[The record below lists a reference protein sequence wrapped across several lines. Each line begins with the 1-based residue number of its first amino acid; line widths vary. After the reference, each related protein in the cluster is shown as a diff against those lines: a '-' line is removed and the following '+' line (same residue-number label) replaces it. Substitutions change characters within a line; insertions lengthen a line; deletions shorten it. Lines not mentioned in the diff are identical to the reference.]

1 MNPTPVSTTAGVQ
14 AAVPAGP
21 QGVGVPGGGGA
32 QGGVLGVPV
41 AATVT
46 GSNEQSSTTAARKPR
61 RPMDIKRLIVLISRV
76 VLPVGVLALWE
87 TASGDP
93 ATESGVLIDSFYVSK
108 PSEIWSA
115 LTGWV
120 EEGVLLDSIQAT
132 VIATVYGFAI
142 GAVLG
147 VLVGIVLGSSPMLG
161 EIFQPFIVAL
171 NAVPRLALVPLFI
184 LWFGF
189 GLGSKVAL
197 VSLIVFF
204 LVFYS
209 TYEGVRD
216 VEQRLIDVLKVMNA
230 SRLTVQLKVR
240 IPSAGTWIIQGL
252 RVSVPYALVAAVT
265 AEIIGAN
272 TGIGYLIQRS
282 AGNFYT
288 AGVFAGIAVLV
299 VVSTII
305 NALVTLLEKRLLRWK
320 PRNLTNVSAP

>member
-1 MNPTPVSTTAGVQ
+1 MKQIPVPSASTPTGADVGP
-14 AAVPAGP
+14 AAAPAGQTSAGP
-21 QGVGVPGGGGA
+21 A
-32 QGGVLGVPV
+32 R
-41 AATVT
+41 
-46 GSNEQSSTTAARKPR
+46 GSR
-61 RPMDIKRLIVLISRV
+61 RRIDIKRMIVRVSRV
-76 VLPVGVLALWE
+76 VLPVALLLTWETTTGDPKTEPGVLF
-87 TASGDP
+87 
-93 ATESGVLIDSFYVSK
+93 DSFFISK
-108 PSEIWSA
+108 PSEIWAA
-115 LTGWV
+115 LNGWV
-120 EEGVLLDSIQAT
+120 EEGVLLESIQAT
-132 VIATVYGFAI
+132 VVAMLYGFTI
-142 GAVLG
+142 GSVFG
-147 VLVGIVLGSSPMLG
+147 ILVGIVLGSSPMLG
-161 EIFQPFIVAL
+161 DIFKPFIVAL

-197 VSLIVFF
+197 VTLIVFF

-240 IPSAGTWIIQGL
+240 IPSAATWIIQGL

-282 AGNFYT
+282 AGNFFT

-299 VVSTII
+299 VVSVVI
-305 NALVTLLEKRLLRWK
+305 NALVTLLERRLLRWK
-320 PRNLTNVSAP
+320 PRNLTGSTTL

>member
-1 MNPTPVSTTAGVQ
+1 MLTSGGDPAAAATAMTVEAPVSGTAR
-14 AAVPAGP
+14 
-21 QGVGVPGGGGA
+21 
-32 QGGVLGVPV
+32 
-41 AATVT
+41 
-46 GSNEQSSTTAARKPR
+46 GSR
-61 RPMDIKRLIVLISRV
+61 RPRDMRRLIVQISRIA
-76 VLPVGVLALWE
+76 LPVGLLAVWE
-87 TASGDP
+87 LASGDP
-93 ATESGVLIDSFYVSK
+93 ATQPGVLIDSFYVSK
-108 PSEIWSA
+108 PSEIWAA
-115 LTGWV
+115 LVGWV
-120 EEGVLLDSIQAT
+120 EDGVLLESVLAT
-132 VIATVYGFAI
+132 VTAMLYGFAV
-142 GAVLG
+142 GASLG

-161 EIFQPFIVAL
+161 DIFRPLIVAL

-197 VSLIVFF
+197 VALIVFF

-230 SRLTVQLKVR
+230 SRLTVQTKVR
-240 IPSAGTWIIQGL
+240 IPSAATWIIQGL

-272 TGIGYLIQRS
+272 TGIGYLIQLS
-282 AGNFYT
+282 AGTFFT

-299 VVSTII
+299 VVSVLI

-320 PRNLTNVSAP
+320 PRNLTNAAR

>member
-1 MNPTPVSTTAGVQ
+1 MARRSRRQ
-14 AAVPAGP
+14 I
-21 QGVGVPGGGGA
+21 
-32 QGGVLGVPV
+32 
-41 AATVT
+41 
-46 GSNEQSSTTAARKPR
+46 GSRQ
-61 RPMDIKRLIVLISRV
+61 LIVHICRI
-76 VLPVGVLALWE
+76 VLPVALLVAWE
-87 TASGDP
+87 TAAGDP
-93 ATESGVLIDSFYVSK
+93 STESGVLIDSFYVSK
-108 PSEIWSA
+108 PSEIWQA
-115 LTGWV
+115 LLDWV
-120 EEGVLLDSIQAT
+120 DEGVLWESIQAT
-132 VIATVYGFAI
+132 MVATAYGFAV
-142 GAVLG
+142 GAALG
-147 VLVGIVLGSSPMLG
+147 ILVGIVLGSSPMLG

-197 VSLIVFF
+197 VSVIVFF

-240 IPSAGTWIIQGL
+240 IPSAATWIIQGL

-282 AGNFYT
+282 AGNFFT

-299 VVSTII
+299 VVSTVI
-305 NALVTLLEKRLLRWK
+305 NALVTLVEKRLLRWK
-320 PRNLTNVSAP
+320 PRNLTNAGAP